1 MENKVAWILLAAK
14 NRTNKKMR
22 ALALDFEKKKAG
34 ADMRGEDAVALYSS
48 LEKAFKRGYGLV
60 TYIDREYPEELK
72 NIAYPPPY
80 LFTRGDKALLKYP
93 VKAAIVGSRDATP
106 YGMNTAANFAHEL
119 AGSGVCIVS
128 GGARGIDTAAI
139 RGAMRSSKK
148 VIVVIGTGID
158 IDYPKEN
165 GELFE
170 AVEKGGGL
178 IVSEFPMGMGPLREN
193 FPVRNRIMTAISDSV
208 TVVEAAARS
217 GALISASHAAEQGK
231 TVFAVPG
238 NIDSPNSVGVN
249 NLLRDGAMFA
259 LSGSDIL
266 YELMDRIPESFRKI
280 ESFGAEAEEDG
291 MAAED
296 ERAEE
301 KADKNAQAE
310 DEQHLSP
317 FEKSVVNAVN
327 AGKETYEEIL
337 EFTQM
342 EASKL
347 TSVLTIMEI
356 KGIIKLAFRNKYKLN
371 D

>member
-14 NRTNKKMR
+14 NRTNKKMK
-22 ALALDFEKKKAG
+22 ALALDFERKKAG
-34 ADMRGEDAVALYSS
+34 ADMTAEDAVALRSS

-60 TYIDREYPEELK
+60 TYIDREYPVELK

-80 LFTRGDKALLKYP
+80 LFTRGNRALLKYP

-119 AGSGVCIVS
+119 AGNGVCIVS

-148 VIVVIGTGID
+148 VIVVTGTGID

-165 GELFE
+165 GALFE

-280 ESFGAEAEEDG
+280 ESFGAEDEES
-291 MAAED
+291 AATESVK
-296 ERAEE
+296 EE
-301 KADKNAQAE
+301 KEALSAQAE
-310 DEQHLSP
+310 DEKHLSP